1 MATAVAVAVLVVL
14 GVILRMWLLA
24 HDPIDAD
31 QAVVG
36 LMAQAIDRGHP
47 MVFYWGQAYGGVE
60 PYVTA
65 ALIAV
70 FGLHPWVVNATPALL
85 AAIGSLVAWRLVR
98 ALSGSSGAGAVAGAL
113 IWVWSEADLW
123 SSTREYGFRG
133 VVLVCSLLV
142 LLAVAHLVDDDR
154 RVGSWI
160 LLGAAAGLG
169 WWASPEILY
178 VAVPALVAT
187 VWIVVRAV
195 RRHGAPALRPAAA
208 GVVATGVALAPWLV
222 GSVHDHFASLGEATA
237 GQGPGAM
244 GYTGRLQVFLVHTL
258 PMVFGARLPVTGAW
272 LGGRAVGIGVLAAT
286 ITVLLAGMAVAA
298 RRLPAARV
306 VVVAAVAYPF
316 IEAAMGPTWYWRD
329 GRYGMYLPAVAVVAA
344 VAGWD
349 RWLRGRR
356 LPATAAPPDHLV
368 ADDAHDHGAV
378 RAAPAENRGW
388 RAAAAVAGCACA
400 AASVVAGIDAA
411 TAVPG
416 STALSGFAAAPASI
430 TGHPDATARSVAEDL
445 VAQHVTR
452 AYADYWVAYDLDL
465 FTGGRLVVTPARFVR
480 APTLAATVAR
490 AHRSAWLFA
499 GPSTA
504 DVIAYKQQFQNPE
517 LGPMGMD
524 ASRFTTVLRAH
535 GIAYR
540 TVPVGAVVAIVPATP
555 VTPQWVVANSG

>member
-14 GVILRMWLLA
+14 GAILRMWLLA

-36 LMAQAIDRGHP
+36 LMAQAIDRGHL

-65 ALIAV
+65 ALIAI

-85 AAIGSLVAWRLVR
+85 AAVGSLVAWRLVR
-98 ALSGSSGAGAVAGAL
+98 ELAGSSGAGAVAGAL
-113 IWVWSEADLW
+113 VWVWSEADLW
-123 SSTREYGFRG
+123 NSTREYGFRG

-142 LLAVAHLVDDDR
+142 LLAVARLVADDR
-154 RVGSWI
+154 RAGSWT

-195 RRHGAPALRPAAA
+195 RRYGTAALSPVAAGVAAA
-208 GVVATGVALAPWLV
+208 GIALAPWLV

-244 GYTGRLQVFLVHTL
+244 GYIGRLQVFLVHTL
-258 PMVFGARLPVTGAW
+258 PMVLGARLPVTGAW
-272 LGGRAVGIGVLAAT
+272 LGGRATGIAVLAAT
-286 ITVLLAGMAVAA
+286 ITVLLAGMVVAA
-298 RRLPAARV
+298 RHLPAARV
-306 VVVAAVAYPF
+306 VVVAVVAYPF
-316 IEAAMGPTWYWRD
+316 IEAAMGPTSYWRD

-349 RWLRGRR
+349 RWLRGQR
-356 LPATAAPPDHLV
+356 LPAAEGTPDHPV
-368 ADDAHDHGAV
+368 VDGAHG
-378 RAAPAENRGW
+378 
-388 RAAAAVAGCACA
+388 AAAVVSAPGGHPGRRAAMAVVACACA
-400 AASVVAGIDAA
+400 AASVVAGFDAA

-416 STALSGFAAAPASI
+416 STTLSGFAAAPASI
-430 TGHPDATARSVAEDL
+430 TGHPDATARSVAGDL

-490 AHRSAWLFA
+490 AHRAAWLFA

-504 DVIAYKQQFQNPE
+504 DVIAYEQQFQNPE
-517 LGPMGMD
+517 LGPMGMN
-524 ASRFTTVLRAH
+524 ASQFTTVLRAH

-540 TVPVGAVVAIVPATP
+540 TVPVGAVVAIVPATT
-555 VTPQWVVANSG
+555 VTPQWVVAHTG